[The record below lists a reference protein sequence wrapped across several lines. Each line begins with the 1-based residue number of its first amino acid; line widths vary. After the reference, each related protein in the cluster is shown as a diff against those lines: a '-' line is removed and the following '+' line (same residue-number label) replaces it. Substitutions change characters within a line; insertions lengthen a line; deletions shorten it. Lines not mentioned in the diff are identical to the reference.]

1 MENKKIITRE
11 LKPVNGFLM
20 MILGIALLIASIA
33 LFVVSIVVIAS
44 NGDEFGALQVIS
56 IIVPVVLSI
65 TSVIL
70 LVGLKIVRPNE
81 AYVFLLFGN
90 YYGTLSRAGFWWVNP
105 FVSACTGTA
114 NEAAAAQA
122 TNEMV
127 TNAAMGKSTSTA
139 TSALTRK
146 TISLKV
152 QTFANGIQKVNDKMG
167 NPIMVGAVVVWKISD
182 PTKAVFEV
190 DNYRTYLNNQ
200 ADSIIRNVTRNYP
213 YDSMSDGDDTND
225 EDEVTLRGSSALVAE
240 QMKAELQGKVVDA
253 GIEIIDVRINQLAYS
268 EEIASAMLQR
278 QQASAIIA
286 ARKKIVEGAV
296 SMVEMALEQ
305 LKTDGVVDLDEERKA
320 QMVSNL
326 LVVLC
331 GNKDAQPV
339 VNSGSVY

>member
-1 MENKKIITRE
+1 METKKITARE

-20 MILGIALLIASIA
+20 MVLGIVLLFASIA
-33 LFVVSIVVIAS
+33 LFVVSIVTIAV
-44 NGDEFGALQVIS
+44 NGDEFGAFQAIS
-56 IIVPVVLSI
+56 IIVPVVMAISSI
-65 TSVIL
+65 LFLT
-70 LVGLKIVRPNE
+70 GLKIVKPNE

-90 YYGTLSRAGFWWVNP
+90 YYGTLSKAGFWWVNP

-114 NEAAAAQA
+114 NEVAAAQA
-122 TNEMV
+122 TSEMMNNV
-127 TNAAMGKSTSTA
+127 AMGKANTA
-139 TSALTRK
+139 TTSVITRK
-146 TISLKV
+146 TVSLKL

-167 NPIMVGAVVVWKISD
+167 NPIMIGAVVVWRIAD

-240 QMKAELQGKVVDA
+240 QMKDELQLKVAEA

>member
-1 MENKKIITRE
+1 MENKEIKTRE
-11 LKPVNGFLM
+11 LKPVNGFMMMFIGIL
-20 MILGIALLIASIA
+20 MILAFTA
-33 LFVVSIVVIAS
+33 LFVVTIAS
-44 NGDEFGALQVIS
+44 TVADDVFGPLQVVGMIAFIVGIIAS
-56 IIVPVVLSI
+56 ILV
-65 TSVIL
+65 
-70 LVGLKIVRPNE
+70 LVGLKTVRPNE
-81 AYVFLLFGN
+81 AYVFLLFGK
-90 YYGTLSRAGFWWVNP
+90 YYGTLSSSGFWWVNP
-105 FVSACTGTA
+105 FVSANTGSA
-114 NEAAAAQA
+114 NEAASAQA
-122 TNEMV
+122 TTEMV
-127 TNAAMGKSTSTA
+127 NSIAMGKSTGSSTA
-139 TSALTRK
+139 AMTRK
-146 TISLKV
+146 TVSLKV
-152 QTFANGIQKVNDKMG
+152 QTFANGIQKVNDRMG
-167 NPIMVGAVVVWKISD
+167 NPIMVGAVVVWKIAD

-200 ADSIIRNVTRNYP
+200 ADSIIRNVARLYP
-213 YDSMSDGDDTND
+213 YDSMSDGDDTNE

-240 QMKAELQGKVVDA
+240 QMKAELQGKVSEA
-253 GIEIIDVRINQLAYS
+253 GIEIIDVRINQLAYA

>member
-1 MENKKIITRE
+1 METKKIEARE

-20 MILGIALLIASIA
+20 LFVGIALLLASIA
-33 LFVVSIVVIAS
+33 LLVVTIVTSAMD
-44 NGDEFGALQVIS
+44 GDAFGFLQVAGIISFTTGLFIS
-56 IIVPVVLSI
+56 I
-65 TSVIL
+65 L
-70 LVGLKIVRPNE
+70 LLTGLKTVKPNE
-81 AYVFLLFGN
+81 AYVFSLFGK
-90 YYGTLSRAGFWWVNP
+90 YYGTLSCAGFWWVNP
-105 FVSACTGTA
+105 FVSANTGTA

-127 TNAAMGKSTSTA
+127 NNAAMGKSTSASTA
-139 TSALTRK
+139 AVARK

-167 NPIMVGAVVVWKISD
+167 NPIMVGAIVVWKISD

-200 ADSIIRNVTRNYP
+200 ADSIIRNVARLYP

-225 EDEVTLRGSSALVAE
+225 EDEVTLRGSSALVAD
-240 QMKAELQGKVVDA
+240 QMKEELQLKVADA

-305 LKTDGVVDLDEERKA
+305 LKNDGVVELDEERKA

>member
-1 MENKKIITRE
+1 MENKKIVARE

-20 MILGIALLIASIA
+20 MFLGIALLIASIA
-33 LFVVSIVVIAS
+33 LFVVTIVTSAM
-44 NGDEFGALQVIS
+44 NGDVFGALQVAGIIS
-56 IIVPVVLSI
+56 FI
-65 TSVIL
+65 TGLLVSIL
-70 LVGLKIVRPNE
+70 LLTGLKIVRPNE

-90 YYGTLSRAGFWWVNP
+90 YYGTLSKAGFWWVNP
-105 FVSACTGTA
+105 FVSANTGTA

-122 TNEMV
+122 TSEMV
-127 TNAAMGKSTSTA
+127 SNAAMGKTTAPA
-139 TSALTRK
+139 TSAMTRK

-213 YDSMSDGDDTND
+213 YDSMSDGDDTNE

-240 QMKAELQGKVVDA
+240 QMKEELQTKVMDA

-296 SMVEMALEQ
+296 SMVEMALDQ
-305 LKTDGVVDLDEERKA
+305 LKKDGVVDLDEERKA